1 MPLATALPWS
11 MRSPEEKGLSLV
23 ELMVVVAIV
32 IVLGALAVMTLRSSS
47 YGSGPLGFTREIVAE
62 IEDLRLRALN
72 TRRWQ
77 RLDFQATQVDH
88 HESLTFGMALPGVS
102 DWRVV
107 RTLVP
112 NQATEVCGYE
122 ELVRV
127 TPYGT
132 SCPGGTGQ
140 LLFAPDGT
148 VRQADGDLNAQGAT
162 IYVHNPQGAQ
172 EYRVTVYGATGMA
185 VLLEGH

>member
-1 MPLATALPWS
+1 
-11 MRSPEEKGLSLV
+11 MRSPAEKGLTLV

-32 IVLGALAVMTLRSSS
+32 IVLSAVAIISLKSSS
-47 YGSGPLGFTREIVAE
+47 YGSGPLGFSREIVAE
-62 IEDLRLRALN
+62 IEDMRLRAIN

-77 RLDFQATQVDH
+77 RLSLGQTVDH
-88 HESLTFGMALPGVS
+88 HESTTFGMALPGAD

-107 RTLVP
+107 RTLAP
-112 NQATEVCGYE
+112 NQATSVCGYE
-122 ELVRV
+122 EVVRV
-127 TPYGT
+127 NPQGT
-132 SCPGGTGQ
+132 SCPGGTGV

-148 VRQADGDLNAQGAT
+148 GRLASGDLNDTGAT
-162 IYVHNPQGAQ
+162 IYVHSAEGAQ